1 MRYLFLLFLIPFMA
15 CAQTRTVTVKSDGT
29 LVSGSANLFSANS
42 NLLNSSVSFGSQNGN
57 FVKSTNGNVFGNL
70 RITQTDAI
78 DQSIVIDHR
87 NGITSISNLDVGPWI
102 IFNPNGI
109 WDLENG
115 GETKVAWY
123 YGTIVMPERLIVGNL
138 IVTNG
143 FTNTFGGDVAKVA
156 VYADN
161 SKALVASPTTSTE
174 LSYLVGLQGNLNT
187 ILTKTTN
194 GSLAYV
200 VNQSNSIIAYIVSAV
215 ANLGTNSTN
224 NSNGRIANLNGSG
237 TNTTLNNQTNIG
249 LVIFGA
255 GNGSIDT
262 NAQGL
267 FNDTRVT
274 NLFQLRTGV
283 NGDVTMDINENE
295 FLYYNIS
302 SPTTLSIGN
311 HFEVLKFRTYYS
323 TDGIRLLHDQLEPD
337 GRVDMSL
344 GSFTNQWANIYGQN
358 IFGTNFVPQ
367 NSTASRAAVIGS
379 DGILTNSPV
388 TTTEQGYLSGV
399 TSALQPQIDSKGSLS
414 ALNITSNNVNSVQT
428 SLTTASNA
436 LYLLQSAGISNGNA
450 LYVDAVNGNDST
462 GIRGRV
468 DKPFTTINMAKTN
481 ALAGDTVIV
490 LPGRYTNQTL
500 SKVGINYYFYPGAVV
515 TNLNLSIFTDGNV
528 ATTNI
533 IAGSGDFHY
542 YNSTFPS
549 PDMVAISNSATRLT
563 FKAHYVTCAN
573 NDGVSGQM
581 SAFMV
586 RNCGRVDLDID
597 VYYDHKIDD
606 GAIESNCNCI
616 FWYNGDMHANIRRC
630 TTEFG
635 YVAWSQGATDNL
647 YYDGELARAT
657 LGPTFYNSG
666 TNKMWMRV
674 TEIRSDASIAVSGL
688 GGNGSKMYVTAQ
700 KIIGNP
706 AVLADSRTEIWVQ
719 SEKMSCIDGGGSW
732 VQCFA
737 GSRAYINCDHFEQ
750 EGAMTGPGFDL
761 YGTGTNYIRAGVI
774 CATNIPLV
782 RWSGSKTILDGAVL
796 DMKAG
801 TITNAPIWAMNTNG
815 ANSSLTLKNCLL
827 ISGGATNSIYATNA
841 QTINAI
847 GTVQITNANQNVSF
861 NGTMVTSGG
870 FSTIR

>member
-42 NLLNSSVSFGSQNGN
+42 NLLNASVNLGSQNGN
-57 FVKSTNGNVFGNL
+57 FVSSTNGDIYGHLKMIQIGDPSLSVVL
-70 RITQTDAI
+70 DYR
-78 DQSIVIDHR
+78 S
-87 NGITSISNLDVGPWI
+87 GITSLSNADVGPWFI
-102 IFNPNGI
+102 LNPNGI
-109 WDLENG
+109 WDIDNG
-115 GETKVAWY
+115 GEDKVAWY
-123 YGTIVMPERLIVGNL
+123 YGTIVMPERLVVGNL

-200 VNQSNSIIAYIVSAV
+200 VGQSNAIIAYIVGDSNALSSRLIETNTALLQAI
-215 ANLGTNSTN
+215 ANLGTNTTN
-224 NSNGRIANLNGSG
+224 NAIGKISSLNGRGTNIALNG
-237 TNTTLNNQTNIG
+237 QTNIG
-249 LVIFGA
+249 IVVGPSWNFDTSGNLSAVGGTFSGDINVASGQTVFNASGDLVIGGNTVFSTSSGWNFGSGQWVVDIGSGLNSANSATTFYAPTYHNDSHITNSLSLWSIPGLNDFTLNIDSRELIKSTSSGADIAIGA
-255 GNGSIDT
+255 G
-262 NAQGL
+262 
-267 FNDTRVT
+267 
-274 NLFQLRTGV
+274 V
-283 NGDVTMDINENE
+283 NTITINPAN
-295 FLYYNIS
+295 N
-302 SPTTLSIGN
+302 TTI
-311 HFEVLKFRTYYS
+311 
-323 TDGIRLLHDQLEPD
+323 
-337 GRVDMSL
+337 L
-344 GSFTNQWANIYGQN
+344 GTI
-358 IFGTNFVPQ
+358 
-367 NSTASRAAVIGS
+367 TA
-379 DGILTNSPV
+379 T
-388 TTTEQGYLSGV
+388 
-399 TSALQPQIDSKGSLS
+399 
-414 ALNITSNNVNSVQT
+414 NITDKI
-428 SLTTASNA
+428 TTASNA
-436 LYLLQSAGISNGNA
+436 LYLLQSAGISNGNV
-450 LYVDAVNGNDST
+450 LYVDSVNGNDST

-500 SKVGINYYFYPGAVV
+500 SKIGINYYFYPGAVV

-581 SAFMV
+581 NGFMV
-586 RNCGRVDLDID
+586 RNCSRVDID
-597 VYYDHKIDD
+597 VDAYYDHKIDD
-606 GAIESNCNCI
+606 GAIESNCNCVL
-616 FWYNGDMHANIRRC
+616 WYAGEMHVNIRRC

-635 YVAWSQGATDNL
+635 YVAWAAGTSDNL
-647 YYDGELARAT
+647 YYDGQFARAT
-657 LGPTFYNSG
+657 LGPTFYNNG
-666 TNKMWMRV
+666 THKMWIKV
-674 TEIRSDASIAVSGL
+674 DQIISDVSIAVSGL
-688 GGNGSKMYVTAQ
+688 GAAGSKMYVNAQ

-706 AVLADSRTEIWVQ
+706 CIDIESSTEAWIQ
-719 SEKMSCIDGGGSW
+719 SEKITAVNGGSSW
-732 VQCFA
+732 VRLA
-737 GSRAYINCDHFEQ
+737 AKSLAYVNCDHFEQ
-750 EGAMTGPGFDL
+750 EGAMTGPGFDIS
-761 YGTGTNYIRAGVI
+761 GTGTNYIRGGVA
-774 CATNIPLV
+774 CLTNLPAVQWL
-782 RWSGSKTILDGAVL
+782 GSKTILDGIVF
-796 DMKAG
+796 DVKSG
-801 TITNAPIWAMNTNG
+801 SSTNADVWAFNTNG
-815 ANSSLTLKNCLL
+815 ANSSLTLKSCILL
-827 ISGGATNSIYATNA
+827 SGGATNSIYATNA